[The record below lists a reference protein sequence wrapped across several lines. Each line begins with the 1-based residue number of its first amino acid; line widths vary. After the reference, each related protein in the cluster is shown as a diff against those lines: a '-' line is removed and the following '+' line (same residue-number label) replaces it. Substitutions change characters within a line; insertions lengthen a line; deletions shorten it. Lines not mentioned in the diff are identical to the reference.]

1 MHPDT
6 AVSEN
11 ALLEPLR
18 QAEPRLAT
26 LPRAELA
33 HLLAPLIERLHAR
46 LPDGEAAGVPDA
58 ALAFCRRLYANARS
72 GEALPL
78 ARAVLAQAALAG
90 DGALERRAATAC
102 GLLSADTADL
112 VGAIEHHVQ
121 ALRLAGDDRIEASG
135 VWNNI
140 GLAMGIA
147 GNYEMAAK
155 CYQRS
160 INLLEGHAGA
170 VYARYAACMNL
181 AHCHFQLGECM
192 DGLSIASRA
201 LEEET
206 AGFRERDLM
215 AVLRLRRNLVRLLV
229 REGRVAD
236 AEPYVAEASALAQ
249 QINTPRAL
257 IASATARAVFE
268 LANGQSDVA
277 LTRLEAAL
285 GGARQVP
292 AALRDTLAFVI
303 GAEEAAGH
311 SERALLRLGEL
322 SNHVYRSAVERA
334 RAHVELASIEGRS
347 RTVLDHENEQAR
359 ARLISKLAPP
369 AQPDGWNALERLA
382 VTAVMRMDKTG
393 FHGKRVG
400 ALSKALAMASGIDA
414 LQSLE
419 IGLAAEIHDIGM
431 LSVPEEILAKKGPLS
446 EGERAAVQRHI
457 DAGADILRDDRH
469 PRIFLAREI
478 ARYHHAR
485 WDGMGYPERVGGKFI
500 PIAARIC
507 AVADAYDEM
516 IFGLGG
522 RPRLA
527 MDQAL
532 AELHRNAGS
541 QFDPELVTCF
551 DGMIRTES
559 EDLGMDLASD
569 AGMES
574 FQELVNALQ
583 EDRGYV

>member
-1 MHPDT
+1 MYPDT
-6 AVSEN
+6 PVSD
-11 ALLEPLR
+11 ASLLEPLR
-18 QAEPRLAT
+18 RAEPGLAT
-26 LPRAELA
+26 MPRGELA
-33 HLLAPLIERLHAR
+33 HLLAPLIARLHERLPA
-46 LPDGEAAGVPDA
+46 GEATGVADA
-58 ALAFCRRLYANARS
+58 ALTFCRRLYANARS
-72 GEALPL
+72 GDALPL

-90 DGALERRAATAC
+90 DHALERRAATAC

-121 ALRLAGDDRIEASG
+121 ALRLAGDDRIETSG

-160 INLLEGHAGA
+160 INLLEGHPDA

-206 AGFRERDLM
+206 VAFRERDLM

-229 REGRVAD
+229 CEGRVAE
-236 AEPYVAEASALAQ
+236 AEPYVAEASALAL

-257 IASATARAVFE
+257 IASATTRAVFE

-277 LTRLEAAL
+277 LTRLEQAL

-311 SERALLRLGEL
+311 SERALMRLGEL

-334 RAHVELASIEGRS
+334 RAHVELASIDGS
-347 RTVLDHENEQAR
+347 RTALDHAQEQAR

-369 AQPDGWNALERLA
+369 AQPDGWNALERLG
-382 VTAVMRMDKTG
+382 VSAVMRMDKTG
-393 FHGKRVG
+393 WHGKRVG
-400 ALSKALAMASGIDA
+400 ALSKALAMASGIDP

-431 LSVPEEILAKKGPLS
+431 LSVPEEILGKRGTLS
-446 EGERAAVQRHI
+446 DGERAAVHRHI
-457 DAGADILRDDRH
+457 DAGADILRDDGH

-485 WDGMGYPERVGGKFI
+485 WDGSGYPERVGGNFI
-500 PIAARIC
+500 PVAARIC
-507 AVADAYDEM
+507 SVADAYDAM
-516 IFGLGG
+516 VSGLGA
-522 RPRLA
+522 RPMRT

-532 AELHRNAGS
+532 AELHSNAGG
-541 QFDPELVTCF
+541 QFDPELVAHF

-583 EDRGYV
+583 QDRGYV

>member
-1 MHPDT
+1 MHADT
-6 AVSEN
+6 AVSD
-11 ALLEPLR
+11 ASLLEPLR
-18 QAEPRLAT
+18 QAEGRLAT
-26 LPRAELA
+26 VSRAELA
-33 HLLAPLIERLHAR
+33 QILAPLVERLHER
-46 LPDGEAAGVPDA
+46 LPAGAAATVPNA
-58 ALAFCRRLYANARS
+58 ALAFCHRLYSHARS
-72 GEALPL
+72 GDALPL
-78 ARAVLAQAALAG
+78 GRAVLAQAALSG
-90 DGALERRAATAC
+90 NVTLERQAAGAC

-121 ALRLAGDDRIEASG
+121 ALRLCGQDHIKASG

-140 GLAMGIA
+140 GIAMGIA
-147 GNYEMAAK
+147 GNYEMAAR

-160 INLLEGHAGA
+160 IQLSEPEREPVYNRYLAYVNLSYALLQVEMIEEGL
-170 VYARYAACMNL
+170 RYGHM
-181 AHCHFQLGECM
+181 
-192 DGLSIASRA
+192 A
-201 LEEET
+201 LREQT
-206 AGFRERDLM
+206 QAFRERDLLN
-215 AVLRLRRNLVRLLV
+215 ALLLERNLVRLLV
-229 REGRVAD
+229 AAQRTAE
-236 AEPYVAEASALAQ
+236 AEPHVSQANALAE
-249 QINTPRAL
+249 QIRTPRAL
-257 IASATARAVFE
+257 VAATTTRAVFE
-268 LANGQSDVA
+268 LADGRTDVA
-277 LTRLEAAL
+277 LTRFEQAVT
-285 GGARQVP
+285 GAREVP
-292 AALRDTLAFVI
+292 ATLRDTLACAVA
-303 GAEEAAGH
+303 AEELAGN

-322 SNHVYRSAVERA
+322 SEHVYRSAVERA

-347 RTVLDHENEQAR
+347 RTALDHAQEQAR

-369 AQPDGWNALERLA
+369 AQPDAWNALERLA

-400 ALSKALAMASGIDA
+400 ALSKALAMASGIDP

-419 IGLAAEIHDIGM
+419 IGFAAEIHDIGM

-446 EGERAAVQRHI
+446 DGERAAVQRHI

-485 WDGMGYPERVGGKFI
+485 WDGAGYPERVGGKFI

-516 IFGLGG
+516 VFGLCGH
-522 RPRLA
+522 PRLT

-541 QFDPELVTCF
+541 QFDPELVTYF

-559 EDLGMDLASD
+559 EDLGMDLGSD

-583 EDRGYV
+583 QDRGYV

>member
-1 MHPDT
+1 MHTDAPISD
-6 AVSEN
+6 A

-18 QAEPRLAT
+18 RAERRVASI
-26 LPRAELA
+26 PRAELA
-33 HLLAPLIERLHAR
+33 HLLAPLVERLHGR
-46 LPDGEAAGVPDA
+46 LPAAEAAAATDA
-58 ALAFCRRLYANARS
+58 ALDFCRRLYANARS
-72 GEALPL
+72 GDALPL
-78 ARAVLAQAALAG
+78 AQAVLAQAALAG
-90 DGALERRAATAC
+90 DIALELRAATAC

-112 VGAIEHHVQ
+112 VAAIEHHVQ
-121 ALRLAGDDRIEASG
+121 ALRLAGDDRVEASG

-160 INLLEGHAGA
+160 INLLEPHPGA

-206 AGFRERDLM
+206 ATFREHDLM

-229 REGRVAD
+229 AEGRVAE
-236 AEPYVAEASALAQ
+236 AEPYVDEASALALK
-249 QINTPRAL
+249 INTPRAL
-257 IASATARAVFE
+257 IASTTARAVFE
-268 LANGQSDVA
+268 LANGRSDVA
-277 LTRLEAAL
+277 LTRLEQAL

-303 GAEEAAGH
+303 EAEEAAGH
-311 SERALLRLGEL
+311 SERALMRLGEL

-334 RAHVELASIEGRS
+334 RAHVELASIGGRS
-347 RTVLDHENEQAR
+347 RTALDHAQEQAR

-369 AQPDGWNALERLA
+369 AQPDGWNALERLG
-382 VTAVMRMDKTG
+382 VSAVMRMDKTG
-393 FHGKRVG
+393 WHGKRVG
-400 ALSKALAMASGIDA
+400 ALSKALAMASGMDP

-419 IGLAAEIHDIGM
+419 IGFAAEIHDIGM
-431 LSVPEEILAKKGPLS
+431 LSVPEEILGKRGPLS
-446 EGERAAVQRHI
+446 DGERAAVHRHI

-478 ARYHHAR
+478 AHYHHAR
-485 WDGMGYPERVGGKFI
+485 WDGSGYPDRVGGNFI
-500 PIAARIC
+500 PVAARIC
-507 AVADAYDEM
+507 SVADAYDAM
-516 IFGLGG
+516 VSGLGA
-522 RPRLA
+522 RPMRT

-532 AELHRNAGS
+532 AELHRNAGG
-541 QFDPELVTCF
+541 QFDPELVTRF

-583 EDRGYV
+583 QDRGYV